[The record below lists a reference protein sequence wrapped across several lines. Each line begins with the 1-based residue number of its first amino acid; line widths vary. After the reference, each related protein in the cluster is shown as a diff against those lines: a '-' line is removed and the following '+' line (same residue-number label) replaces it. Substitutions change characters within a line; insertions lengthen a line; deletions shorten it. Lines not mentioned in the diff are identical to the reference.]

1 MMGEQE
7 HKVCVVTGASSGIGR
22 RTCLDLAQDGAK
34 VVAFARREDRL
45 ASLIEEMGGEPHSFV
60 VGDVSV
66 RKDVTRLAAHVEEAY
81 GRCDALVNNA
91 GFSTGGGY
99 GNGDGLADLKRV
111 MATNFFG
118 AANCLSVL
126 LPLLERSAPSSVVN
140 VASIAGRLA
149 VGSSSYTASKFALVG
164 WSESLSYE
172 LAPRGISVSLV
183 EPGLIP
189 TEGFPQEMFVNS
201 GAMRIFLGSE
211 AGVSK
216 TIRRAVDKPKIQRM
230 TPKWYYLLQLPRLL
244 TPPLYRAFA
253 ERYAGIGRTK
263 QPGRKSSTK

>member
-1 MMGEQE
+1 MGAQV
-7 HKVCVVTGASSGIGR
+7 HKVCVITGSSSGIGR
-22 RTCLDLAQDGAK
+22 RTALDLASEGAR

-45 ASLIEEMGGEPHSFV
+45 ASLLEEMGGAPHSYV
-60 VGDVSV
+60 AGDVSV
-66 RKDVTRLAAHVEEAY
+66 RRDVARLAAHVEETY

-99 GNGDGLADLKRV
+99 DLGDGLADLKKV

-118 AANCLSVL
+118 AANCVSAL
-126 LPLLERSAPSSVVN
+126 LPMLERSAPSSIVN

-172 LAPRGISVSLV
+172 LADRGVSVSLV

-189 TEGFPQEMFVNS
+189 TEGFPQELFVS
-201 GAMRIFLGSE
+201 SKSLSVFLGSE
-211 AGVSK
+211 KGVSK
-216 TIRRAVDKPKIQRM
+216 TIRRSIAKPKLQRM

-253 ERYAGIGRTK
+253 SRYAGAPR
-263 QPGRKSSTK
+263 P

>member
-1 MMGEQE
+1 MGEQV
-7 HKVCVVTGASSGIGR
+7 HKVVVITGASSGIGR
-22 RTCLDLAQDGAK
+22 RTALDLARDRAT

-45 ASLIEEMGGEPHSFV
+45 VSLVEEMGGEPHSFV
-60 VGDVSV
+60 TGDVSV
-66 RKDVTRLAAHVEEAY
+66 RKDVARLAAHVEERY

-99 GNGDGLADLKRV
+99 RKGDGLADLKQV

-140 VASIAGRLA
+140 VASVAGRLA

-201 GAMRIFLGSE
+201 SSMRMFLGSE
-211 AGVSK
+211 EGVSK
-216 TIRRAVDKPKIQRM
+216 TIRRAIDKPKLQRM
-230 TPKWYYLLQLPRLL
+230 TPKWYYLLQIPRLL
-244 TPPLYRAFA
+244 APPVYRAFA
-253 ERYAGIGRTK
+253 SRYAGHR
-263 QPGRKSSTK
+263 